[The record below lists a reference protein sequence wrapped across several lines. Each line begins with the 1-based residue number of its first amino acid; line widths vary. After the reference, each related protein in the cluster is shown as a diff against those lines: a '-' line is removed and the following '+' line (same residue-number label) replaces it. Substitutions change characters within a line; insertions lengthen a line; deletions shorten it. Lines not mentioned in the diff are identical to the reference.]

1 MSLKANMKTLK
12 RVFSAILDLLLL
24 QFPPFQRLEGFAFVV
39 HPRDMGDVYR
49 YYPFLKLFPKN
60 IVFKFLL
67 WFWPITVSRITGVI
81 NHRTGKEI
89 PGWMISSPIIP
100 ELLVHDRDNAEKSFL
115 RTVALAERK
124 GAKFIGL
131 GALSASLTKGGK
143 TLADKTKSIIITGR
157 LFTAKNVCDLAHR
170 GAVEV
175 GISPQSA
182 QVSIVGAA
190 GSIGSAS
197 AQILAHLGYFNFNLI
212 DLSGKRQRLEEIISI
227 MKQSN
232 PSVTAT
238 VCEDLGSL
246 PQSDLIIVATNRV
259 DAFVKS
265 EHLKPGT
272 VVVDD
277 AKPVNVDSQVIKTR
291 PDVLVLEGGAVQ
303 TDNIDV
309 HINIGLQNKT
319 DIYSCLAEVVVLA
332 ASEIDTHYN
341 IGELL
346 KIDFTELERLDA
358 LAARTGVK
366 KGNFQNYIKTYT
378 REDIATVRAA
388 RTNRM

>member
-1 MSLKANMKTLK
+1 MKTVK
-12 RVFSAILDLLLL
+12 RLFGAFSDLVLLML
-24 QFPPFQRLEGFAFVV
+24 PQMRPLTGFAFVV
-39 HPRDMGDVYR
+39 HPRDMSDVYR
-49 YYPFLKLFPKN
+49 YYPFLKLFPEKM
-60 IVFKFLL
+60 VFKFLL
-67 WFWPITVSRITGVI
+67 WFWPITVSRITGVK

-89 PGWMISSPIIP
+89 QGWMISSPIVP
-100 ELLVHDRDNAEKSFL
+100 ELLVHDRENAEKSFL
-115 RTVALAERK
+115 RTVVLAERK

-170 GAVEV
+170 GAQAV
-175 GISPQSA
+175 GIIPQKA
-182 QVSIVGAA
+182 KVSIVGAA

-197 AQILAHLGYFNFNLI
+197 AQILAHLGYAEFSLV
-212 DLSGKRQRLEEIISI
+212 DLSGKRQRLEEIITI

-232 PSVTAT
+232 PSVS
-238 VCEDLGSL
+238 VEIHEDLGSL
-246 PQSDLIIVATNRV
+246 LQSDLVVVATNRV

-303 TDNIDV
+303 TDNIDT

-319 DIYSCLAEVVVLA
+319 DIYSCLAEVVILA
-332 ASEIDTHYN
+332 ASDIDTHYN

-346 KIDFTELERLDA
+346 KIDFAELDRLDA
-358 LAARTGVK
+358 LAVKTGLR

-378 REDIATVRAA
+378 DADVEKVRAA
-388 RTNRM
+388 RRI